1 MPLEG
6 QFKNLIGILVFMAIN
21 GHHLLIQ
28 GIYRSYEVAP
38 IMSADKAFLGG
49 LLQYML
55 HAFSGMFVVAMKIA
69 LPVVAIVFLVEVSL
83 GILAR
88 VAPQMNIMM
97 LGFPFKIA
105 ISFVVLLV
113 ITPLIVRIMRVSLER
128 AFSFMFKMLE
138 HWPG

>member
-1 MPLEG
+1 
-6 QFKNLIGILVFMAIN
+6 
-21 GHHLLIQ
+21 
-28 GIYRSYEVAP
+28 
-38 IMSADKAFLGG
+38 
-49 LLQYML
+49 
-55 HAFSGMFVVAMKIA
+55 MFVVAMKIA

-128 AFSFMFKMLE
+128 VFSFIFKMVE